1 MSMWSSRGLAVL
13 LVTTLVA
20 ATFSGPD
27 SVRADWIRLD
37 DGVQIHGEI
46 VLRTDREITLKS
58 EKGLYTFDLKRVV
71 EIHQP
76 NPDRSIR
83 IDANEKPAE
92 KLVERPAPSTR
103 RNLGECSIDAPWSF
117 TLAQP
122 RSEMPDGSILLTT
135 LEERSTGT
143 QIMVAC
149 SPPRDGEKAP
159 KRPVES
165 DLRAL
170 EEQVRAGAARI
181 PNAKL
186 DTLQR
191 SPFLERSALFVSL
204 LNPNFDPARR
214 GLQLY
219 VEGPGER
226 LFQVTVTVPESKYQ
240 LNRKRYDALLR
251 SLRFPEAR
259 ATDETQP
266 AKPAE

>member
-1 MSMWSSRGLAVL
+1 MSMSSSRGLTVL
-13 LVTTLVA
+13 LAVALVA
-20 ATFSGPD
+20 GGFAGTD
-27 SVRADWIRLD
+27 RARADWIRLD

-71 EIHQP
+71 AIHQP
-76 NPDRSIR
+76 NPERSIR
-83 IDANEKPAE
+83 IDADEKPTD
-92 KLVERPAPSTR
+92 KPVERPAPSTR
-103 RNLGECSIDAPWSF
+103 RSLGECSIDAPWSF

-122 RSEMPDGSILLTT
+122 RNEMPDGSILLTT
-135 LEERSTGT
+135 LEERATGT

-159 KRPVES
+159 KRPLES
-165 DLRAL
+165 DFRAL
-170 EEQVRAGAARI
+170 EEQVRSGAARI

-186 DTLQR
+186 EAIDRRT
-191 SPFLERSALFVSL
+191 FLERPALFVSL

-251 SLRFPEAR
+251 SLRFPEAS
-259 ATDETQP
+259 ATDEAPP